1 MNPDK
6 IYSNLI
12 ERKISKGEAITQL
25 MALIEESI
33 DAEIRIRCLEII
45 ANINIKNKKI
55 FNLLETCLT
64 SDENEFVRL
73 TVAKII
79 AFSFPKKAVKPL
91 KWAIHHETSPL
102 VLKTISKLFEGFEDI
117 YFK

>member
-55 FNLLETCLT
+55 FNLLETYLI
-64 SDENEFVRL
+64 SDDNEFVRISA
-73 TVAKII
+73 AKII